1 MPKNTVVVYN
11 AAQAVF

>member
-1 MPKNTVVVYN
+1 MPKNTVVVSN

>member
-1 MPKNTVVVYN
+1 MPENTLVVSN